1 MSSRYTWYIVA
12 ALVLGLIVGAV
23 LHNQLA
29 GEAQTALREEVLAWM
44 KVATDL
50 FLAMIKMI
58 IAPLVFSTLV
68 VGIAHLGSGPAV
80 GRTGLR
86 TILWFLGAT
95 IISLGLGLL
104 MVNLL
109 QPGVNSSLTLPTGGN
124 TTGIDGGAIDFK
136 KFIVDL
142 VPKSIFDAMANNK
155 ILPIVVFSV
164 FFGIA
169 CAAVGEKA
177 KKIIAALDELVSIML
192 MVTGYVMK
200 FAPIAVFAAITA
212 VVTKN
217 GLGVILDYLE
227 FIGGFYL
234 ALVMLWIII
243 LAAGAVVIGKRVFPL
258 IGYIKDPMML
268 AFSTASSEAAYP
280 KTLDALEK
288 FGVSRRI
295 SSFVLPLGYSFNLDG
310 SMMYC
315 AFATVFIAQIANAP
329 LTVGDQISMLLTLM
343 VTSKGMAA
351 VPRASLVVIAATLT
365 QFNLP
370 IEGLVLIFA
379 IDQFLDMGRTATN
392 VVGNSVATAV
402 VAKWEGELGPENNQA
417 EPIKTS

>member
-1 MSSRYTWYIVA
+1 MSNRYTWYIVA
-12 ALVLGLIVGAV
+12 ALVLGLIAGAV

-29 GEAQTALREEVLAWM
+29 GEAQTALREEILAWM

-95 IISLGLGLL
+95 IVSLGLGLL
-104 MVNLL
+104 LVNLL

-124 TTGIDGGAIDFK
+124 STGIDGGAIDFK

-169 CAAVGEKA
+169 CAAVGEKS
-177 KKIIAALDELVSIML
+177 KKIVVSLDELVSIML
-192 MVTGYVMK
+192 TVTGYVMK
-200 FAPIAVFAAITA
+200 FAPFAVFAAITA

-234 ALVMLWIII
+234 ALVLLWIVI

-315 AFATVFIAQIANAP
+315 AFATVFIAQIANVP
-329 LTVGDQISMLLTLM
+329 LSVGDQISMLLTLM

-402 VAKWEGELGPENNQA
+402 VAKWEGELGEEQKA
-417 EPIKTS
+417 T

>member
-23 LHNQLA
+23 LHHQLA
-29 GEAQTALREEVLAWM
+29 GEAQAALREEVLAWM

-95 IISLGLGLL
+95 IISLGLGLV

-177 KKIIAALDELVSIML
+177 KKIVAALDELVSIML

-234 ALVMLWIII
+234 ALVLLWIVI

-315 AFATVFIAQIANAP
+315 AFATVFIAQIANVP

-402 VAKWEGELGPENNQA
+402 VAKWEGELGPENSQA